1 VSFAEVLVVATA
13 TAVSIILA
21 TLILSQLVR
30 AVIGNAENA
39 KRFLAPAVGRTPHVA
54 EPSPE
59 ELPATTTAA
68 SYVPAER
75 SSGVKHLR
83 RAKAEPRSARAG
95 KEVEVPMGEPMGN
108 HEGGSYARVGEE
120 VAAVLSA
127 AEHAAEQIRATA
139 AEEAEETRRAS
150 EANAAATLAD
160 AQKARAEADAY
171 ANDTR
176 AAADNYA
183 EGARRRAENDAAR
196 KLAEAEQQAQR
207 VVMDAKKKAG
217 ELLTEATRRRD
228 VLSASTEDIE
238 GRIESMLRSFRGV
251 TTELEA
257 MLSSRPPT
265 AATEGDRQSD
275 EALDDALKRTAAGD
289 RRRTYVEP

>member
-39 KRFLAPAVGRTPHVA
+39 KRFLAPAVGRAAHVA
-54 EPSPE
+54 EPSPG
-59 ELPATTTAA
+59 ELPATPAA

-183 EGARRRAENDAAR
+183 EEARRRAENDAAR
-196 KLAEAEQQAQR
+196 KLAEAEQQAR
-207 VVMDAKKKAG
+207 GV
-217 ELLTEATRRRD
+217 LT
-228 VLSASTEDIE
+228 ASTEDIE
-238 GRIESMLRSFRGV
+238 GRIESMLTSFRGL
-251 TTELEA
+251 TMELEA
-257 MLSSRPPT
+257 MLSSRPPS
-265 AATEGDRQSD
+265 AATESDRQSG
-275 EALDDALKRTAAGD
+275 EALDDALKRTAAKD
-289 RRRTYVEP
+289 RPRTYAEP

>member
-1 VSFAEVLVVATA
+1 MSFAEVLVVATA

-39 KRFLAPAVGRTPHVA
+39 KRFLAPAVGRAAHVA
-54 EPSPE
+54 EPSPG
-59 ELPATTTAA
+59 ELPATPAA

-183 EGARRRAENDAAR
+183 EEARRRAENDAAR
-196 KLAEAEQQAQR
+196 KLAEAEQQAR
-207 VVMDAKKKAG
+207 GVVMDARKKAG

-228 VLSASTEDIE
+228 VLTASTEDIE
-238 GRIESMLRSFRGV
+238 GRIESMLTSFRGL
-251 TTELEA
+251 TMELEA
-257 MLSSRPPT
+257 MLSSRPPS
-265 AATEGDRQSD
+265 AATESDRQSG
-275 EALDDALKRTAAGD
+275 EALDDALKRTAAKD
-289 RRRTYVEP
+289 RPRTYAEP